1 MTRHVASRSVLE
13 YYLFA
18 ILFDGARVCFLDA
31 WSKCAQGFAYAYIS
45 CVEGLDVKEQ
55 RHI

>member
-18 ILFDGARVCFLDA
+18 ILFDGARVCFFDA